1 MSGIYYN
8 SGDEAA
14 VCEFITIL
22 KHMALCPKFG
32 VTIEPAKRG
41 CGVNYLLRIYQYQ
54 ITFLA
59 TIEDPNLIK
68 AMDEAIAWNKANLMV
83 HIEEMES
90 VSYQLQLAKETFIQE
105 KTQALIAKSNPS
117 IALMDAQARFSQE
130 AEVFFSKENEA
141 LANITNKV
149 FLNAYNKH
157 PNQYFKEIGI
167 SQTF

>member
-8 SGDEAA
+8 SGDKAA
-14 VCEFITIL
+14 VSEFVTIL
-22 KHMALCPKFG
+22 KHMALCPKYG
-32 VTIEPAKRG
+32 VTVEPTKRG
-41 CGVNYLLRIYQYQ
+41 SGVNYLLRIYQYQ

-59 TIEDPNLIK
+59 TIEDSNLIK

-83 HIEEMES
+83 HIDEMELTS
-90 VSYQLQLAKETFIQE
+90 HQLQLAKEKFIQE

-117 IALMDAQARFSQE
+117 ITLMDAQARFSQE
-130 AEVFFSKENEA
+130 AEAFFSKENEA